1 MEGERKFLHSTLGEW
16 GHPRDVPSSRAH
28 IREKREPE
36 DKAAAMVGR
45 AEEEEEGVGGV
56 SIPGIH
62 VPALPCF
69 SLTQSFPGES
79 QGHIH
84 HCLHLSQLLTLPRGT
99 SARPGTWDAR
109 CDAGGS

>member
-28 IREKREPE
+28 IREKRESE